1 MTPPKTPTKMENEN
15 KWIFIR
21 NDEVRYI
28 FNNRKEAIRY
38 FKELL
43 KQTLK
48 DFGKQDETEEFD
60 YPILIPKMEFKPV
73 EIREAYL
80 SLL

>member
-1 MTPPKTPTKMENEN
+1 MSKEEKY
-15 KWIFIR
+15 WILIR
-21 NDEVRYI
+21 GNEVRNV
-28 FNNRKEAIRY
+28 FNNRKEAVKH

-48 DFGKQDETEEFD
+48 DFDKQDKSDEYT
-60 YPILIPKMEFKPV
+60 YPIYIPKIEIKPV
-73 EIREAYL
+73 KIRDAMF